1 MLTYWYWPRLVDG
14 MVQHGRVAAGWLGIG
29 RQIPH
34 AGAGWRWKLRPG
46 RLQSH
51 LQPAALGRRAH
62 LPPCTP
68 LPGSNTAN
76 NRGEAWLLLPQLW
89 AGGGDYCSIW
99 KKK

>member
-51 LQPAALGRRAH
+51 LQPAALG
-62 LPPCTP
+62 PPCSSAAMHT
-68 LPGSNTAN
+68 TA
-76 NRGEAWLLLPQLW
+76 WHQH
-89 AGGGDYCSIW
+89 SQ
-99 KKK
+99 